1 MYVVDITR
9 VNKNKYESDMLVGKL
24 TTDTKTK
31 TMNYIIEY
39 ALANLQIAIDPEVL
53 DKELNMDL
61 FFLKPFIKDNYNL
74 DIKDD
79 LVIQSI
85 NANKD
90 NCVFVKQFNYGKD
103 PYPYIYQFDK
113 NKINLANSYM
123 AYLINDSLISS
134 LSDEGKLNEYD
145 DKKVDLN
152 NFDRLSYN
160 YNNSS
165 FEITSLYNGGTFI
178 EELLNNSFSYNQ
190 LKNSSFDIKM

>member
-9 VNKNKYESDMLVGKL
+9 VNKNNYDSDMLVGKM

-31 TMNYIIEY
+31 TMNYIIDY
-39 ALANLQIAIDPEVL
+39 ALANLQIAIDPELL

-61 FFLKPFIKDNYNL
+61 FFLKPFIKDNYNI

-79 LVIQSI
+79 LIIQSI
-85 NANKD
+85 NANKE
-90 NCVFVKQFNYGKD
+90 NCVFVKQFNYNKD

-123 AYLINDSLISS
+123 AYLINDSLINA
-134 LSDEGKLNEYD
+134 LSDEGKLYEYD

-152 NFDRLSYN
+152 NFDKLSYV
-160 YNNSS
+160 YNNGS
-165 FEITSLYNGGTFI
+165 FELTSLYNGESFI
-178 EELLNNSFSYNQ
+178 EELLNNSLSYNQ
-190 LKNSSFDIKM
+190 LKNSNFDIHM